1 MALNERRDF
10 TLILLRPDGSNRT
23 WLLTRGKRRWIV
35 LLVVLPLV
43 AVGLLTWLTITHVE
57 RYQRLRERYDLLVG
71 RELPMLTPRPAPAD
85 AVPGATPPA
94 AAGESA
100 AAPARPQPETV
111 PARTA
116 PETSTPVSLENF
128 SLTRQGSGS
137 WRLYVELTKKDWGDE
152 VLRGFYAVLVED
164 AEHPGEFLSVPAL
177 SVQNGR
183 PLTPTAGESFSI
195 RRFRP
200 IEVELDSP
208 EGFRPR
214 EVRFFI
220 YDRSGTVLLDQI
232 FPVGGAT

>member
-1 MALNERRDF
+1 MNERRDY

-23 WLLTRGKRRWIV
+23 WLLTPGKRRWIV

-43 AVGLLTWLTITHVE
+43 VVGLLSWLTLTHVE
-57 RYQRLRERYDLLVG
+57 RYQRLRERYDLLAG
-71 RELPMLTPRPAPAD
+71 RELPMLTPRPSPAD

-94 AAGESA
+94 AAGEPA
-100 AAPARPQPETV
+100 ATPARPQPETA

-116 PETSTPVSLENF
+116 PGAPAPVSLENF
-128 SLTRQGSGS
+128 SLIRQESGS
-137 WRLYVELTKKDWGDE
+137 WRLYAELTKKDWGDE

-164 AEHPGEFLSVPAL
+164 AEHPGEFLSVPEL
-177 SVQNGR
+177 SIQNGR

-200 IEVELDSP
+200 IEAELDPP
-208 EGFRPR
+208 EGFHPR

-220 YDRSGTVLLDQI
+220 YDQSGEVLLDQA
-232 FPVGGAT
+232 FPVGGVL